1 MDLIMGSREWVIL
14 PIDGPPISCRYT
26 RMNML
31 TDARTRERPIRVM
44 LVDDH
49 PVVREGLAAVIGLQ
63 PDMSVVSEVADGTL
77 ALAACLES
85 RPDVTVLD
93 IRLPGMNGID
103 FIEALRK
110 EWPEARVLVLSSSEA
125 EEEIYR
131 ALKAGA
137 QGYLFKKAPST
148 EILKAIREVAVGRRQ
163 VPPEVGERLS
173 QRLPRSSLSARE
185 VEVLTRVARGKSN
198 KEIATDLGIAQSTV
212 KNHVN
217 NILIKLGV
225 SDRAHAVAVAIQ
237 SGVVRIT

>member
-1 MDLIMGSREWVIL
+1 LDDPKTPRRL
-14 PIDGPPISCRYT
+14 
-26 RMNML
+26 
-31 TDARTRERPIRVM
+31 IRVV

-63 PDMSVVSEVADGTL
+63 SDMSVVSSVAD
-77 ALAACLES
+77 AAAARDACLDT

-93 IRLPGMNGID
+93 IRLPGMSGVE

-110 EWPEARVLVLSSSEA
+110 EWPEARILVLSSSEGD
-125 EEEIYR
+125 EDIYR

-137 QGYLFKKAPST
+137 QGYLFKKTPSS
-148 EILKAIREVAVGRRQ
+148 EILKAIREVAAGRPQ
-163 VPPEVGERLS
+163 VPPDVAARLA

-185 VEVLTRVARGKSN
+185 AEVLSHIGRGLSN
-198 KEIATDLGIAQSTV
+198 KEIGADLGISESTV

-217 NILIKLGV
+217 NILMKLGV

-237 SGVVRIT
+237 SGIIPLRS